1 MSGRGDVEVKAPG
14 GRAAEDTLGP
24 SRPDPAGSTI
34 HPPPVAAFVPSTMV
48 DWDDRIASV
57 VVLQGCSFRCPCCH
71 SAGFVPAG
79 LPANVVP
86 WGAVERHFS
95 ANAGWIDGVVVSGG
109 EPTVHAGLAALLEKL
124 RDLELPV
131 KLDTN
136 GSSPGRLRGLV
147 EAGLVRHVAMDV
159 KAPLEVDSYARATGL
174 GPGRAAKA
182 LDSVRESLDY
192 LRTKPV
198 SCELRTTVA
207 PNVFTDVA
215 HLEALAIELSWA
227 ARWYLQAF
235 RPLDCLDPRMT
246 GYPPTDPA
254 WLGRTAARL
263 REVAPDCRVR
273 GEG

>member
-1 MSGRGDVEVKAPG
+1 MSGGGEVKVLND
-14 GRAAEDTLGP
+14 RVAEGVVGP
-24 SRPDPAGSTI
+24 SRPAPERSRPL
-34 HPPPVAAFVPSTMV
+34 PPPVAAFVPSTMV

-57 VVLQGCSFRCPCCH
+57 IVLQGCNFRCPYCH

-79 LPANVVP
+79 LPASVVP
-86 WGAVERHFS
+86 WEAVERHFT

-124 RDLELPV
+124 RALDLPV

-147 EAGLVRHVAMDV
+147 EAGLVEYVAMDV

-182 LDSVRESLDY
+182 LDSVRESLEY
-192 LRTKPV
+192 LSTKPV
-198 SCELRTTVA
+198 SYELRTTVA
-207 PNVFTDVA
+207 PNVFTDIA

-227 ARWYLQAF
+227 PRWYLQAF
-235 RPLDCLDPRMT
+235 RPLDCLDPRMAAH
-246 GYPPTDPA
+246 PPTDPA
-254 WLGRTAARL
+254 WLARTAARL
-263 REVAPDCRVR
+263 REVAPGCRVR
-273 GEG
+273 GGE